1 MAASDY
7 TITAE
12 GSFTAMGLL
21 GGPMT
26 ASPANTTITLT
37 AFRGDA
43 AGDLPIGLGVMID
56 DEICRIASVAFP
68 EVTLQRGCA
77 DTIPAPHAAD
87 AQVWFF
93 SDTAISNSR
102 EYLATDTVGVK
113 MLPFTAASGPVPVGN
128 APPLSVTLNWRAF
141 RPYPP
146 GKVLVNGMAFNMG
159 PFAIP
164 EGETQLLF
172 SWAHRDRL
180 LQADQL
186 IDHNADSIGPELGT
200 TYRVRVLSAS
210 MAVLRTVEGL
220 TGTTW
225 AYTDAMLAADLGTG
239 NGFVELCSVRETFT
253 SLYSYR
259 IPVTGGTP
267 GVGGGGLGDTLGE
280 NLGGSPA

>member
-21 GGPMT
+21 AAPMT
-26 ASPANTTITLT
+26 ANPANTTITLT

-43 AGDLPIGLGVMID
+43 VGDLPIGLGVMID

-77 DTIPAPHAAD
+77 DTIPAPHAAN

-93 SDTAISNSR
+93 SDTAISNNR
-102 EYLATDTVGVK
+102 EYLATDVVGVK

-146 GKVLVNGMAFNMG
+146 GKVLINGLTFNQG
-159 PFAIP
+159 PFFLA
-164 EGETQLLF
+164 EGETELVFQ
-172 SWAHRDRL
+172 WAHRDRL

-186 IDHNADSIGPELGT
+186 IDHNADSIGPEIGT
-200 TYRVRVLSAS
+200 TYRVRVLDDTL
-210 MAVLRTVEGL
+210 AVMRTVDGL

-225 AYTDAMLAADLGTG
+225 TYTDAMLAADLGTG
-239 NGFVELCSVRETFT
+239 TGFVELCSIRDTFT
-253 SLYSYR
+253 SLQMYL
-259 IPVTGGTP
+259 IPVGDP
-267 GVGGGGLGDTLGE
+267 GAPVLGGLGDTLGE
-280 NLGGSPA
+280 NLGG